1 MGECE
6 EVCYEKVE
14 VEGGE
19 EGARSILSLFERR
32 RKKRRAQSHPFF
44 PST

>member
-19 EGARSILSLFERR
+19 EKTSTSILSLFKR